1 MQRSGNGCS
10 SSREASEPRGHDR
23 ESLLAKVEWSDDA
36 ARSVEE
42 IHDYIALDRPI
53 AATVFVTALIRLGDS
68 LESFPERGRSLGG
81 DTRELTSVRPYIIH
95 YRYDPARDV
104 VVILAVWHGARNGL
118 P

>member
-10 SSREASEPRGHDR
+10 SSREASEPRGDDR

-53 AATVFVTALIRLGDS
+53 AARTFVTALMRLGDS
-68 LESFPERGRSLGG
+68 LESFPDRGRSIRGEM
-81 DTRELTSVRPYIIH
+81 RELTRIRPYIIR
-95 YRYDPARDV
+95 YRHDRDASLV
-104 VVILAVWHGARNGL
+104 EIVSIWHGARQT